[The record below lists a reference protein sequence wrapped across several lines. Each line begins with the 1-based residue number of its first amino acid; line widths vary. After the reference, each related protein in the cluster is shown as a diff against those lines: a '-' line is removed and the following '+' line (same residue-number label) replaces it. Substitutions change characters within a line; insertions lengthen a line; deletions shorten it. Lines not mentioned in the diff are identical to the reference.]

1 MNTLAT
7 QTGATAAAQPVAK
20 RASWQAWT
28 IVLLLVIW
36 AGLPMVASRH
46 AVDLMVFAGIYSIA
60 GLGVALLLGQC
71 GVLNL
76 GQAVFYGAG
85 AYATAVATVQLG
97 IGSLAGLALGVGVS
111 VALAVAIGWPI
122 LRLSGFFLGLATLAF
137 CVAGGALFHEWYWLT
152 GGELG
157 IGGIPKIAFA
167 GVALDTPT
175 SFYYFIWPLVAVIF
189 VLASNLV
196 NGRTGLAMRAMR
208 DAPVAAEVL
217 AIDMHRIRV
226 FMFALSAA
234 LGAVAGS
241 LFAHYASF
249 VSVASFNIERSILFL
264 LIPVIAGPRSVWGV
278 LAGAIFMTFV
288 PEWLTVVGDFHRV
301 LFGVALVLVV
311 TLLPDGIVGELVKR
325 YTRSKHA
332 SAG

>member
-1 MNTLAT
+1 MNTIAFK
-7 QTGATAAAQPVAK
+7 ATAGAAKTAK
-20 RASWQAWT
+20 LAPWQIGA
-28 IVLLLVIW
+28 IVLLLALW
-36 AGLPMVASRH
+36 AGLPMVANRH
-46 AVDLMVFAGIYSIA
+46 AMDLMVFAGIYSIA

-85 AYATAVATVQLG
+85 AYATAVATVTLG
-97 IGSLAGLALGVGVS
+97 IGAFAGLAIGVGVS
-111 VALAVAIGWPI
+111 VALAVAIGWPV

-137 CVAGGALFHEWYWLT
+137 CVAGAALFHEWYWLT

-157 IGGIPKIAFA
+157 IGGIPKIALG

-175 SFYYFIWPLVAVIF
+175 RFYYFIWPLVAVIF
-189 VLASNLV
+189 VLARNLV

-234 LGAVAGS
+234 LGAIAGS

-249 VSVASFNIERSILFL
+249 VSVASFTIERSILFL

-278 LAGAIFMTFV
+278 VAGAIFLTFV

-311 TLLPDGIVGELVKR
+311 TLLPEGIVGELVQR
-325 YTRSKHA
+325 YTRRKHA
-332 SAG
+332 SAQ